1 MKLFAALLTILMFQS
16 CASTSFG
23 EFQSISYGEHNKQ
36 KIDFYPGNS
45 DEVLVWIHGG
55 GWLWG
60 DRASSRWVKRFQRY
74 FNLNQEINVF
84 MIGYRIGSDTA
95 PNAVDDALCAYKLV
109 EEEIVRRGLS
119 KEKIILMGLSAGGH
133 LALLTGLMNAEGY
146 KHRCITVN
154 KPQAILNFFGITDIE
169 ANDNFLQ
176 NERPLLNFVQRWL
189 PEDTNLKDF
198 SNTYSPINYISNHT
212 PAIISIH
219 GTDDRLVPY
228 SQALSLH
235 AKLTT
240 PNKLVTIN
248 GGGHWRFTDEEH
260 AYIREKL
267 YSFLNQNTDI
277 ISISDLKID

>member
-1 MKLFAALLTILMFQS
+1 MKLFTTLLTILMFHS

-23 EFQSISYGEHNKQ
+23 EFQSISYGEHQKQ
-36 KIDFYPGNS
+36 KIDFYPGKS
-45 DEVLVWIHGG
+45 DEVLIWIHGG

-60 DRASSRWVKRFQRY
+60 DRASSRWVKRFQTY
-74 FNLNQEINVF
+74 FNLNQEMNVF

-95 PNAVDDALCAYKLV
+95 PNAIDDVLCAYKLV

-119 KEKIILMGLSAGGH
+119 QEKIILMGLSAG
-133 LALLTGLMNAEGY
+133 
-146 KHRCITVN
+146 N

-169 ANDNFLQ
+169 ANDNFLR
-176 NERPLLNFVQRWL
+176 NERPFLNFVQRWL
-189 PEDTNLKDF
+189 PEDIDLKDF
-198 SNTYSPINYISNHT
+198 SNKYSPINYISNDT

>member
-1 MKLFAALLTILMFQS
+1 MKLFTTLLTILMFQS

-23 EFQSISYGEHNKQ
+23 EFQSISYGEHQKQ
-36 KIDFYPGNS
+36 KIDFYPGKS
-45 DEVLVWIHGG
+45 DEVLIWIHGG

-60 DRASSRWVKRFQRY
+60 DRASSRWVKRFQTY
-74 FNLNQEINVF
+74 FNLNQEMNVF

-95 PNAVDDALCAYKLV
+95 PNAIDDVLCAYKLV
-109 EEEIVRRGLS
+109 EEEIARRGLS
-119 KEKIILMGLSAGGH
+119 QEKIILMGLSAGGH
-133 LALLTGLMNAEGY
+133 LALLAGLMNGEGF
-146 KHRCITVN
+146 KHRCVTGN

-169 ANDNFLQ
+169 ANDNFLR
-176 NERPLLNFVQRWL
+176 NERPFLNFVQRWL

-198 SNTYSPINYISNHT
+198 SNTYSPINYISNDT

>member
-1 MKLFAALLTILMFQS
+1 MKLFTTLLTILIFQS

-23 EFQSISYGEHNKQ
+23 EFQSISYGEHQKQ
-36 KIDFYPGNS
+36 KIDFYPGKS
-45 DEVLVWIHGG
+45 DEVLIWVHGG

-60 DRASSRWVKRFQRY
+60 DRASSRWVKRFQTY
-74 FNLNQEINVF
+74 FNLNQEMNVF

-95 PNAVDDALCAYKLV
+95 PNAIDDVLCAYKLV

-119 KEKIILMGLSAGGH
+119 QEKTILMGLSAGGH
-133 LALLTGLMNAEGY
+133 LALLAGLMNAEGY
-146 KHRCITVN
+146 KHRCVTGN

-169 ANDNFLQ
+169 ANDNFLR
-176 NERPLLNFVQRWL
+176 NERPFLNFVQRWL
-189 PEDTNLKDF
+189 PQDTNLKDF
-198 SNTYSPINYISNHT
+198 SNTYSPLTISQIT
-212 PAIISIH
+212 PLRS
-219 GTDDRLVPY
+219 
-228 SQALSLH
+228 SQFMARTTGWYHILRALSLH